1 MFLWMANDD
10 QKTKLHDIYVSVTLL
25 CQEKRLSYFH
35 ECILP
40 LQYLIIHEV
49 LMSQQFESI
58 NSLFTFMEMQ
68 NIMKTLQIIN

>member
-10 QKTKLHDIYVSVTLL
+10 QKTKLHDIYYSVILL
-25 CQEKRLSYFH
+25 CQKKRLNYFH

-40 LQYLIIHEV
+40 LLYLIIHKV

-68 NIMKTLQIIN
+68 NIMKTL